1 MDRAVRSMT
10 RQSYRNPAC
19 VEAIISALASR
30 ILGLS
35 DDAVTY
41 DGKYVF
47 QIFSGFQRL
56 ESGVFV
62 FTQDTLEPVGF
73 VPNFGGHHDCV
84 IIPTKVEQLVNSRCT
99 TL

>member
-1 MDRAVRSMT
+1 MEDY
-10 RQSYRNPAC
+10 QEFEN
-19 VEAIISALASR
+19 I
-30 ILGLS
+30 GS
-35 DDAVTY
+35 DCQTMVSY

-62 FTQDTLEPVGF
+62 FTQDTLEPVGYM
-73 VPNFGGHHDCV
+73 PNFGGHHDCV
-84 IIPTKVEQLVNSRCT
+84 IVPTKVEQLVNSRCT